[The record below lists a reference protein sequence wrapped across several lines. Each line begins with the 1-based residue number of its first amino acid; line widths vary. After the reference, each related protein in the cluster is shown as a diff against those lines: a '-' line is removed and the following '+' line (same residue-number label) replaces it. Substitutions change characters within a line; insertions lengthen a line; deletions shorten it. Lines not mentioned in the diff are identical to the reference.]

1 VTGAGLSYHVH
12 ISDADRAYLDNL
24 PLSDAAKERVDDFIG
39 YAIADVADAF
49 RLDAENRPNPDS
61 P

>member
-1 VTGAGLSYHVH
+1 LSYHVH
-12 ISDADRAYLDNL
+12 ISDADRGYLDNL